1 MGFSLSEFLRKGDIF
16 ARVPG
21 LNISGQTVYKTK
33 TGTLFT
39 VIYLLVLISVVVVQ
53 VRRYLDRTNPATS
66 SENYSH
72 EEYPRIN
79 LTKNKIVP
87 AIIAYYNDTLPFSM
101 DELKDYMT
109 IKAYSIK
116 WTPKEVNYS
125 AGEYDDTLKVRD
137 EIPIITCKELI
148 EKDPSV
154 FDFYDKDSPTYQT
167 LIDFGMCV
175 DSTHENFYINGK
187 GTDDLWEQISIF
199 IKPCS
204 DAYFT
209 YHPDGYRITN
219 SFCPEIEDLQAIN
232 FIITTPLASYD
243 YTNHDNPVTYIPN
256 FDDIYYMNPTATQLY
271 TAKVRNRII
280 KDYTGLFAKWTDKLN
295 FFEIGQTLF
304 TQAYRDYQQYG
315 CVPEAM
321 WAEDENYCRSYFIYT
336 LQASGE
342 IQINKRAY
350 VTIFDVLG
358 SIGGIN
364 GILILILGAAYQ
376 FVNVRRRNIHLV
388 NAVYPLIFAKQDTL
402 NAQGEK
408 VEEKKPSGCCRRKTK
423 EEKEAEKKENEKINI
438 ALSRIQSCLDIRN
451 MVEDSYKTNVLAAM
465 FLKKRHIGLAQI
477 VDLNNWKEH
486 VDHEAA
492 VSNEVAERLK
502 RSKANILNRKAK
514 LKKVRADM
522 ALRKLSRVEY

>member
-1 MGFSLSEFLRKGDIF
+1 
-16 ARVPG
+16 
-21 LNISGQTVYKTK
+21 
-33 TGTLFT
+33 
-39 VIYLLVLISVVVVQ
+39 
-53 VRRYLDRTNPATS
+53 
-66 SENYSH
+66 
-72 EEYPRIN
+72 
-79 LTKNKIVP
+79 
-87 AIIAYYNDTLPFSM
+87 
-101 DELKDYMT
+101 
-109 IKAYSIK
+109 
-116 WTPKEVNYS
+116 
-125 AGEYDDTLKVRD
+125 
-137 EIPIITCKELI
+137 
-148 EKDPSV
+148 
-154 FDFYDKDSPTYQT
+154 
-167 LIDFGMCV
+167 
-175 DSTHENFYINGK
+175 
-187 GTDDLWEQISIF
+187 
-199 IKPCS
+199 
-204 DAYFT
+204 
-209 YHPDGYRITN
+209 
-219 SFCPEIEDLQAIN
+219 
-232 FIITTPLASYD
+232 
-243 YTNHDNPVTYIPN
+243 VTYIPN
-256 FDDIYYMNPTATQLY
+256 FDDRYYMNPTATQLY
-271 TAKVRNRII
+271 TAKIRNRII
-280 KDYTGLFAKWTDKLN
+280 KDFTGLLAKWTDKLN

-315 CVPEAM
+315 CVPEMM
-321 WAEDENYCRSYFIYT
+321 WDLDENYCRSYFIYT

-376 FVNVRRRNIHLV
+376 FVNVKRRNIHLV
-388 NAVYPLIFAKQDTL
+388 NSVYPLIFAKQDTL

-492 VSNEVAERLK
+492 VSNEVKERLK

-522 ALRKLSRVEY
+522 ALENYREWNTELQERIQQKEDPEKETFDDKIERHIDNYFNGRLEVESMLDKNVI